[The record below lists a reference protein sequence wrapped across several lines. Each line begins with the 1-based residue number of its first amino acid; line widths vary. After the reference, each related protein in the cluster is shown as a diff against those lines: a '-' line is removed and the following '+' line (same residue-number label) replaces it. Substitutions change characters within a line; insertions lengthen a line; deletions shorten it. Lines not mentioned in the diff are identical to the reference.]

1 MNTYHRNILIVLSF
15 AMFFVSTC
23 SKEKQE
29 TKTSDNKEKEF
40 TYSGSTEEQMYSIEM
55 NYDSLL
61 YVFEEQT
68 ALVTANPFD
77 LNSRKKLVKTCYD
90 SSHHRIIT
98 FGIGK
103 PPVNARTPSI
113 GMKMAE
119 QAAKIQAYR
128 WAAFVQKWRLDP
140 SSPDTSITNARLPG
154 GQILSRL
161 VMPDSTIKVLLEIR
175 NPIQ

>member
-1 MNTYHRNILIVLSF
+1 MIAIHKKIMLVFLF
-15 AMFFVSTC
+15 AMFFIANCT
-23 SKEKQE
+23 KEKQE
-29 TKTSDNKEKEF
+29 TKTPDNKDKE
-40 TYSGSTEEQMYSIEM
+40 YELSGSTEEQMYNIEM

-61 YVFEEQT
+61 FVFEELT
-68 ALVTANPFD
+68 ATVSANPLDF
-77 LNSRKKLVKTCYD
+77 NSRKQLVKTCYD
-90 SSHHRIIT
+90 SSHNRIIT

-103 PPVNARTPSI
+103 PPLNARTPSV

-128 WAAFVQKWRLDP
+128 WAAFVQKWRFDP
-140 SSPDTSITNARLPG
+140 SSPDTSIMNARLPG